1 MRGNRDARKNGSEE
15 SKRTRSKIERAVKER
30 SEEKERG
37 ERDGT
42 GWLVGSLAST
52 LFPEGTEPGVR
63 SRAEG
68 TDIRPNDCHVITG

>member
-1 MRGNRDARKNGSEE
+1 MRGNRDVRKNGSEE
-15 SKRTRSKIERAVKER
+15 SKRTRSKIERAMKER

-42 GWLVGSLAST
+42 GWLVGVPAST